1 MARRT
6 NILLDMDLVEAAAHV
21 LGTQQTTAT
30 VHAALREV
38 VARSRRARLAERDFE
53 DLTAESL
60 EEMRQT
66 SVRMV

>member
-1 MARRT
+1 
-6 NILLDMDLVEAAAHV
+6 V

-38 VARSRRARLAERDFE
+38 VVRARRARLAERDFE

-60 EEMRQT
+60 EEMRQAA
-66 SVRMV
+66 VRRA